1 MDEDAAIILGDTIAC
16 CQRDGQ
22 DKRIINMLG
31 QSRALRLTE
40 DTLTIEAPSRFAIAQ
55 IMRHRETIERYL
67 EEIAFAPI
75 ALEVVAPQGAVPSP
89 TPAAAPTT
97 PAAPTA
103 PAQAAVSMAG
113 STSTPTA
120 GAVGP
125 VPHTEAAADPAQA
138 PAAAP
143 AYDVSRETTPAVTV
157 APAAPAA
164 ATVANPVATAPQAN
178 TYMPTAPSTAAPAV
192 APSEPAATPTAFEAT
207 TGEATGVTVKNT
219 LSADDFRR
227 MMAQMKGNEP
237 PRSQHAT
244 AAPAPAA
251 VDAAPAVLDD
261 APLAAN
267 SKFTF
272 ENFVYGPE
280 NQLAYHSAFKFALAA
295 DEPGI
300 CTSLFIYGKSGLGKT
315 HLLLAIKNE
324 IAEKAPQVKVKYA
337 NSQTYIDDY
346 MSELANQKDR
356 AGRIMGSYHGADVLI
371 IDDIQN
377 IIGKQASIQ
386 YFFQLIDEFIR
397 AGKKVVIASDRAPK
411 DLEMDERIT
420 SRFNAGMLCLVSE
433 PGFEMKLA
441 ILRRYYETTI
451 AGAAGMPG
459 DSLLASLNADT
470 GKLTDEQ
477 LSHMAEVSGNNV
489 RELESFCERCAGA
502 AGDAERMGG
511 ELTFD
516 DIDEIAGQYFA
527 TAPKKIT
534 VGTVQSVIEEQ
545 FGVTHEEL
553 IGPRRNANIA
563 KARHIAIYLA
573 IEMCEMTTTAV
584 GAEFGGRNHSTVS
597 TSYKKVQKMILEDR
611 GFTEDLKALRNKITL
626 RS

>member
-1 MDEDAAIILGDTIAC
+1 MDEDAAIILGDTVAC

-22 DKRIINMLG
+22 DARIINMLG
-31 QSRALRLTE
+31 QSRALKLTE

-55 IMRHRETIERYL
+55 IMRHKEMIERYL
-67 EEIAFAPI
+67 EEIAFTPI
-75 ALEVVAPQGAVPSP
+75 ALEVVAPTAAPSP
-89 TPAAAPTT
+89 VAGSAAPS
-97 PAAPTA
+97 
-103 PAQAAVSMAG
+103 V
-113 STSTPTA
+113 
-120 GAVGP
+120 P
-125 VPHTEAAADPAQA
+125 VAA
-138 PAAAP
+138 PAAASVAAP
-143 AYDVSRETTPAVTV
+143 APAPAQTAAAPVAAVDVSRETMPSLGTPA
-157 APAAPAA
+157 
-164 ATVANPVATAPQAN
+164 ATSAFE
-178 TYMPTAPSTAAPAV
+178 APAV
-192 APSEPAATPTAFEAT
+192 AAPQPAPIQAATPAAPVATPSAPTAFEAT
-207 TGEATGVTVKNT
+207 TDEATGVTVKNT

-227 MMAQMKGNEP
+227 MMNRMKENEA
-237 PRSQHAT
+237 PRQHRASAPAAPAE
-244 AAPAPAA
+244 AAPAPASD
-251 VDAAPAVLDD
+251 VDD

-324 IAEKAPQVKVKYA
+324 IAEKAPRIRVKYA

-346 MSELANQKDR
+346 MGELANQKDR
-356 AGRIMGSYHGADVLI
+356 AGRIMRSYHEADVLI

-451 AGAAGMPG
+451 AGAVDMPG

-534 VGTVQSVIEEQ
+534 VQTVQSVVEEQ
-545 FGVTHEEL
+545 FDVTHEEL